1 MSKAP
6 HPLIADVAQ
15 IMLRATGAVLCVRRK
30 PNTDLAPGQLTV
42 VGGHLEGSEP
52 LDRAAR
58 REAKEETGVRM
69 SADQQEFGGLVHHHE
84 PGGTDRITAV
94 FVTQSWTGA
103 PRNAEPDKHEGLFW
117 VLMEKPP
124 PDCHRYTVAIFHVL
138 TRGPSYR
145 ALNWPTSGGAR

>member
-1 MSKAP
+1 MSRAP

-15 IMLRATGAVLCVRRK
+15 IRLRANGAVLCVRHK
-30 PNTDLAPGQLTV
+30 PNTNLTPGQLTV

-58 REAKEETGVRM
+58 REAKEETGVRINV
-69 SADQQEFGGLVHHHE
+69 DQQELGGLVHHHE

-103 PRNAEPDKHEGLFW
+103 PHNAEPDKHEGLFW
-117 VLMEKPP
+117 APTEKPP
-124 PDCHRYTVAIFHVL
+124 PDCHPYTVAIFHIL
-138 TRGPSYR
+138 THGPSYR